1 MIYNPFSTLYKFK
14 SIQKRHKIQSQ
25 ICFVHFPR
33 YFFSFWL
40 IKQEIK
46 KNHRKVVIWS
56 DKFGHE
62 KKKIGLQDSGNL
74 GWEYCLWDIGVSG
87 LRVQKNGLRDWY
99 FILCIFLVCIG
110 HPRSA
115 RAGRLCAGNNGRG
128 GAHAISQLRLFGINY
143 LASRTTEPGLSA
155 LVT

>member
-1 MIYNPFSTLYKFK
+1 MIYNPFLTLYKFK

-56 DKFGHE
+56 DKFGH
-62 KKKIGLQDSGNL
+62 KKKRL
-74 GWEYCLWDIGVSG
+74 GGKTAEILDGSIVYGISAFPVCECKRMGCGIDISYCVSFWCVSG
-87 LRVQKNGLRDWY
+87 IHEVREPGGFVPGTM
-99 FILCIFLVCIG
+99 
-110 HPRSA
+110 
-115 RAGRLCAGNNGRG
+115 AGG
-128 GAHAISQLRLFGINY
+128 GAHMRYRNY
-143 LASRTTEPGLSA
+143 DSSE
-155 LVT
+155 